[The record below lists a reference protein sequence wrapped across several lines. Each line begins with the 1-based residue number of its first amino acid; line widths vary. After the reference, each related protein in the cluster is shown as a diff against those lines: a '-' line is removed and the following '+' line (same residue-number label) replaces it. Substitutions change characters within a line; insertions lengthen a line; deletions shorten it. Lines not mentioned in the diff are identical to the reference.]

1 MKKIS
6 IYVNGKYAFTT
17 ERFKTI
23 KECIKDAREKKT
35 IEVASIPNYIIE
47 IKEND
52 VVKGYI
58 SK

>member
-6 IYVNGKYAFTT
+6 IYINGKYAFTT
-17 ERFKTI
+17 EKFNTI
-23 KECIKDAREKKT
+23 RECIKNAREKKI

-52 VVKGYI
+52 ILKGYI
-58 SK
+58 NK

>member
-1 MKKIS
+1 MKTIS

-17 ERFKTI
+17 ERYKTI
-23 KECIKDAREKKT
+23 KECIKDARERKV

-52 VVKGYI
+52 IVNGYI

>member
-1 MKKIS
+1 MRKIS
-6 IYVNGKYAFTT
+6 VYVNGKYAFTT
-17 ERFKTI
+17 KRFNTI
-23 KECIKDAREKKT
+23 KECIKNARERKI

-52 VVKGYI
+52 IVKGYI

>member
-1 MKKIS
+1 MRKIS

-17 ERFKTI
+17 ERFNTI
-23 KECIKDAREKKT
+23 KECIKDARERKV
-35 IEVASIPNYIIE
+35 IEVASIPNYTIE

-52 VVKGYI
+52 VIKGYI